1 MEAFRR
7 EPNVTPQELLIK
19 RVVEAWGQADIGPI
33 RDALHD
39 EVIWKSASTMK
50 SRRFRF
56 GGTYMGRAEVI
67 SHLSKL
73 STAYFFSGYDAKEIV
88 SRGEIVW
95 ALFNVRG
102 IYRQPGSA
110 VPKKIDFE
118 TAFRFC
124 VRDQKIIEGQ
134 VFFDTLA
141 LLAQQ
146 GELHEAIEVA

>member
-1 MEAFRR
+1 M
-7 EPNVTPQELLIK
+7 NPQELLIK
-19 RVVEAWGQADIGPI
+19 RVVEAWGQADTGPI
-33 RDALHD
+33 HEALHD
-39 EVIWKSASTMK
+39 KVIWKSASTMK
-50 SRRFRF
+50 NRRFRF
-56 GGTYMGRAEVI
+56 GGVYVGRAEVI

-73 STAYFFSGYDAKEIV
+73 STAYFFSGYEANEII

-102 IYRQPGSA
+102 AYQKPGSR
-110 VPKKIDFE
+110 VPQKIEFE

-124 VRDQKIIEGQ
+124 VRDGKIVEGQ

-146 GELHEAIEVA
+146 GELHEAIEVI